1 MPLASMLVLL
11 VALTA
16 CAKAPAPTPIV
27 VKTNL
32 IAIPA
37 DLRKCVETSGV
48 DIPDRALTIAE
59 VERLWKQDRVRIAVL
74 RGCAKRALAFYD
86 AQRKRLSK

>member
-1 MPLASMLVLL
+1 MLCASTAGLL
-11 VALTA
+11 VALTG
-16 CAKAPAPTPIV
+16 CASKPAPTPVIV
-27 VKTNL
+27 RTNL

-59 VERLWKQDRVRIAVL
+59 VEKLWKQDRVRIAVL
-74 RGCAKRALAFYD
+74 RNCAKRALAFYD
-86 AQRKRLSK
+86 AQRKRLMK